1 MPAERDSGCS
11 ESDRDMTDETAN
23 RVIKHLE
30 WLNAMEVMWFD
41 APPEDGQCQAVVRL
55 PLAIQQKIL
64 GALDVRFPAPC
75 RFCFCTPC
83 LFTA

>member
-1 MPAERDSGCS
+1 
-11 ESDRDMTDETAN
+11 MTDETAS

-41 APPEDGQCQAVVRL
+41 APPEDGPGQCQAVVRL
-55 PLAIQQKIL
+55 PLALQQKIL

-75 RFCFCTPC
+75 YSCSRTGASALQAVAHP
-83 LFTA
+83 